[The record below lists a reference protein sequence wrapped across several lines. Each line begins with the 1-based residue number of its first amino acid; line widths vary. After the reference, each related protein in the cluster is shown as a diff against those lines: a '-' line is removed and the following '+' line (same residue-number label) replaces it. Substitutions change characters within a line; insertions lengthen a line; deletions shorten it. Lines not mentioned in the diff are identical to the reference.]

1 MQTITISLDNGKKKQ
16 EYSISFNAHDYK
28 NFSIPIADAVYAFS
42 LAVLGGDGVK
52 LVAHYLN
59 SSVTYLHPTD
69 SKKEEYIASKPCNE
83 QNIRTEVD
91 TLDASSQQGGWKLM
105 ETSIHENNDVKGGW

>member
-1 MQTITISLDNGKKKQ
+1 MQTITISLDNGKKKE
-16 EYSISFNAHDYK
+16 EYSMSFDAHDYK

-59 SSVTYLHPTD
+59 SSITYLHPTD
-69 SKKEEYIASKPCNE
+69 LKKEEYTASKPCKCNE

-91 TLDASSQQGGWKLM
+91 TLDASSQKARWKR
-105 ETSIHENNDVKGGW
+105 IHENNDVKGGW